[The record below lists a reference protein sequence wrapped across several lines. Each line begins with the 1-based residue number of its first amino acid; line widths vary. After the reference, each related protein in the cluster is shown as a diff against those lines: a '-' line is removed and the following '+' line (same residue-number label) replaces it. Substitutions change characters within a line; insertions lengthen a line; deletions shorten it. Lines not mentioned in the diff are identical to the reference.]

1 MAGFKDAGFHL
12 NRTNDGGGRLFRRNG
27 RIFGRIFV
35 IGRHTH
41 PGPDAGYL
49 PEGEFVLIEGQS
61 PKPLKAGESYQVPS
75 GAIHDATSGAGGA
88 KILAV
93 YIVHKGEPL
102 ASPAKQ
108 RNEFEVWA

>member
-12 NRTNDGGGRLFRRNG
+12 NRTNDRRNG

-49 PEGEFVLIEGQS
+49 PEGEFVLQS
-61 PKPLKAGESYQVPS
+61 PKPLKAGESYQVPP

-93 YIVHKGEPL
+93 YIVRKGEPL

-108 RNEFEVWA
+108 RNEFEVWV